1 MGMPKTRGCPK
12 RCDTGIHSILY
23 WSTSSTCL
31 TLNPP
36 MCPKRCICSF
46 VLFCFFFWDSSIT
59 KWKNI
64 YYLGLFIQ
72 NLLVLNDG
80 TNQLLELASIY
91 YALVLAPLILIF
103 LGLIHVEQWV
113 YSSRIFQSSV
123 LSCYLQTNQDRPVSY
138 SYSLAES
145 NLIQL
150 ILTTFNAVSSY
161 QK

>member
-1 MGMPKTRGCPK
+1 MGLPLAYFSA
-12 RCDTGIHSILY
+12 GIHFILY

-36 MCPKRCICSF
+36 MCLKKCICSF

-80 TNQLLELASIY
+80 TNQLLGLVTIY

-113 YSSRIFQSSV
+113 YWSRIFQSSV
-123 LSCYLQTNQDRPVSY
+123 LSCYLRTNQDRPVWY
-138 SYSLAES
+138 SYSFTES

-150 ILTTFNAVSSY
+150 ILTTLNAVSSY